1 MEICFA
7 GVSFFPVDVNCE
19 LTIKNE
25 YDTVDSSSFQMM
37 NVVCP
42 PVMILVD
49 GDSLIALGDLPFMS
63 KDNKKNNKSARFR
76 KVSMS
81 AVAITVAGAAML
93 PMPAMAEE
101 VTGSESQEHLNNGVN
116 ELQQARDIVSD
127 VQKAT
132 EAVKSEEANVKDNQG
147 QLDTAQ
153 AALKDAAS
161 NLANAQNEYQSALNG
176 QTTAQNNLN
185 GATTNLNDAEAV
197 ASNNQKAVD
206 DAQAAVDGFDQ
217 EAANQAVDKAQAAL
231 ENAQAAVSQ
240 AQDAYNDASGN
251 VDAAQADVNASSDDV
266 EQKKTDLKKAE
277 DDLKKAETS
286 MPSDHP
292 EDSTVP
298 GGAAVA
304 EAKKKLDEAKQ
315 KQEAASN
322 AHQQAQG
329 EKDKADAARSKADDN
344 VKSALMAQDAAQAD
358 ADSKKAAADNADKQI
373 AKGSLGFFESR
384 GSTEAVKVLTDKT
397 VNANLDAI
405 KLGQAGDATSLEN
418 MKKAL
423 EWVHTTNDYRAK
435 HNLPALSIND
445 TLMAMAQANA
455 DWSSTN
461 YGHAK
466 IFNVSENLAWGY
478 ANPVDPWYAE
488 KSIYDAAVKKDP
500 SIANMSAYELSQKDP
515 SLYLQVGHY
524 LNIINPEWTIT
535 GVGTNTTTD
544 YKCDSEVFLWP
555 NKSYGKTQT
564 VNDYINSFNTY
575 YDGLKQAPAVYQEAL
590 KKLNEATSHTN
601 AAKSELLKA
610 MDAAKAAAAKA
621 DSTKQAY
628 DAASADVAAA
638 QKAYDEAVYNANYPS
653 YEQKLQEA
661 KAARDNAQKALD
673 TAKTKLTADQAK
685 LADAKKAQSDASGK
699 LDAAKAAVSKAQT
712 DLDTAKG
719 NADASP
725 LKQRLEAAKKT
736 LSESQK
742 KVDELQSKVD
752 QFTEALKTEQ
762 ARVSQAKA
770 VLDDAQTTY
779 NISKSNRDSA
789 KAELDKANE
798 RLTAAKALL
807 KELEQK
813 RDEAVK
819 AEQEEK
825 DRLDSILN
833 KVEESSSNK
842 VEASTNKVEESSNKV
857 EASSVKPSTAV
868 RPAVDHGD
876 LAAGKTLGVNASEV
890 GVSDVKSAPNHTA
903 SNDELSATGADTK
916 SVAMLSAGLLGLAM
930 AMLAVLKA
938 PFARAKGTRSSR

>member
-1 MEICFA
+1 
-7 GVSFFPVDVNCE
+7 
-19 LTIKNE
+19 
-25 YDTVDSSSFQMM
+25 
-37 NVVCP
+37 
-42 PVMILVD
+42 MILVD
-49 GDSLIALGDLPFMS
+49 IDSLISLGDLSFMS
-63 KDNKKNNKSARFR
+63 KDNKKNNKGARFR

-101 VTGSESQEHLNNGVN
+101 VTGSESEEHLNNGVN

-161 NLANAQNEYQSALNG
+161 NLANAQNEYQSALKG
-176 QTTAQNNLN
+176 QDTAQNNLN

-217 EAANQAVDKAQAAL
+217 EVANQAVDKAQAAL
-231 ENAQAAVSQ
+231 ENAQAAVGQ

-266 EQKKTDLKKAE
+266 EQKKADLKKAE
-277 DDLKKAETS
+277 DDLKKVEAS
-286 MPSDHP
+286 APSDHP

-445 TLMAMAQANA
+445 TLMAMAQADA
-455 DWSSTN
+455 DWSSIN
-461 YGHAK
+461 YGHAM
-466 IFNVSENLAWGY
+466 IFNVGENLAWGY
-478 ANPVDPWYAE
+478 DNPVEPWYAE

-500 SIANMSAYELSQKDP
+500 SIANMSAYELSQKNP
-515 SLYLQVGHY
+515 SLYHQVGHY
-524 LNIINPEWTIT
+524 LNIIDPEWTIT
-535 GVGTNTTTD
+535 GVGTTNTTNG

-638 QKAYDEAVYNANYPS
+638 QKAYDEAVYNANYPY

-736 LSESQK
+736 LAESQK

-779 NISKSNRDSA
+779 DISKSNRDSA
-789 KAELDKANE
+789 QAELDKANE

-842 VEASTNKVEESSNKV
+842 VEASSNKV

>member
-1 MEICFA
+1 
-7 GVSFFPVDVNCE
+7 
-19 LTIKNE
+19 
-25 YDTVDSSSFQMM
+25 
-37 NVVCP
+37 
-42 PVMILVD
+42 
-49 GDSLIALGDLPFMS
+49 MS
-63 KDNKKNNKSARFR
+63 KDNKKNNKGARFR

-101 VTGSESQEHLNNGVN
+101 VTGSESEEHLNNGVN

-161 NLANAQNEYQSALNG
+161 NLADAQNEYQSALKG

-240 AQDAYNDASGN
+240 AQDAYDGASGN

-266 EQKKTDLKKAE
+266 EQKKADLKKAE

-286 MPSDHP
+286 APSDHP

-445 TLMAMAQANA
+445 TLMAMAQADAN
-455 DWSSTN
+455 WSMTN
-461 YGHAK
+461 YGHAM
-466 IFNVSENLAWGY
+466 IFNVGENLAWGY
-478 ANPVDPWYAE
+478 ANPVEPWYAE

-515 SLYLQVGHY
+515 SLYHRVGHY
-524 LNIINPEWTIT
+524 LNIIDPEWTIT
-535 GVGTNTTTD
+535 GVGTTNTTNG
-544 YKCDSEVFLWP
+544 YRCDSEVFLWP

-610 MDAAKAAAAKA
+610 MDAANAAAAKA

-736 LSESQK
+736 LAESQK

-770 VLDDAQTTY
+770 VLDDAQTAYDIT
-779 NISKSNRDSA
+779 KSTRDSA
-789 KAELDKANE
+789 QAELDKANE

-833 KVEESSSNK
+833 KVEESSS
-842 VEASTNKVEESSNKV
+842 VKV

>member
-1 MEICFA
+1 M
-7 GVSFFPVDVNCE
+7 
-19 LTIKNE
+19 
-25 YDTVDSSSFQMM
+25 
-37 NVVCP
+37 
-42 PVMILVD
+42 
-49 GDSLIALGDLPFMS
+49 
-63 KDNKKNNKSARFR
+63 
-76 KVSMS
+76 
-81 AVAITVAGAAML
+81 
-93 PMPAMAEE
+93 
-101 VTGSESQEHLNNGVN
+101 
-116 ELQQARDIVSD
+116 
-127 VQKAT
+127 
-132 EAVKSEEANVKDNQG
+132 
-147 QLDTAQ
+147 
-153 AALKDAAS
+153 
-161 NLANAQNEYQSALNG
+161 
-176 QTTAQNNLN
+176 
-185 GATTNLNDAEAV
+185 
-197 ASNNQKAVD
+197 
-206 DAQAAVDGFDQ
+206 
-217 EAANQAVDKAQAAL
+217 
-231 ENAQAAVSQ
+231 
-240 AQDAYNDASGN
+240 
-251 VDAAQADVNASSDDV
+251 
-266 EQKKTDLKKAE
+266 
-277 DDLKKAETS
+277 
-286 MPSDHP
+286 
-292 EDSTVP
+292 
-298 GGAAVA
+298 
-304 EAKKKLDEAKQ
+304 
-315 KQEAASN
+315 
-322 AHQQAQG
+322 
-329 EKDKADAARSKADDN
+329 
-344 VKSALMAQDAAQAD
+344 KSALMAQDSAQAD

-373 AKGSLGFFESR
+373 AKGSVGFFESR
-384 GSTEAVKVLTDKT
+384 GSIDAV
-397 VNANLDAI
+397 

-435 HNLPALSIND
+435 HNLPALSVND
-445 TLMAMAQANA
+445 TLMAMAQADA
-455 DWSSTN
+455 DWSSIN

-466 IFNVSENLAWGY
+466 IFNVGENLAWGY

-488 KSIYDAAVKKDP
+488 KNIYDAAVKKDP
-500 SIANMSAYELSQKDP
+500 SIASMSAYELSQKDP
-515 SLYLQVGHY
+515 VLYRQVGHY
-524 LNIINPEWTIT
+524 LNIIDPEWTIT
-535 GVGTNTTTD
+535 GVGTNTAND
-544 YKCDSEVFLWP
+544 YRCDSEVFLWP
-555 NKSYGKTQT
+555 NKYYGKTQT

-719 NADASP
+719 NADVSP

-736 LSESQK
+736 LAESQK
-742 KVDELQSKVD
+742 RVDELQSKVD
-752 QFTEALKTEQ
+752 QFTKALKTEQ
-762 ARVSQAKA
+762 AHVSQAKA
-770 VLDDAQTTY
+770 VLDDAQTAYDIT
-779 NISKSNRDSA
+779 KSTRDSA
-789 KAELDKANE
+789 QAELDKANE

-842 VEASTNKVEESSNKV
+842 VEASSNKVEESSNKV

-903 SNDELSATGADTK
+903 SNDELSATGANTK

>member
-1 MEICFA
+1 MT
-7 GVSFFPVDVNCE
+7 N
-19 LTIKNE
+19 TIPLIHH
-25 YDTVDSSSFQMM
+25 FQMM
-37 NVVCP
+37 NVVCL

-49 GDSLIALGDLPFMS
+49 IDSLISLGGLSFMS
-63 KDNKKNNKSARFR
+63 KDNKKNNKGARFR

-101 VTGSESQEHLNNGVN
+101 VTGSESEEHLNNGVN

-161 NLANAQNEYQSALNG
+161 NLANAQNEYQSALKG
-176 QTTAQNNLN
+176 QDTAQNNLN

-231 ENAQAAVSQ
+231 ENAQDAVSQ
-240 AQDAYNDASGN
+240 AQDAYDGASGN

-266 EQKKTDLKKAE
+266 EQKKADLKKAE
-277 DDLKKAETS
+277 DDLKKVEAS
-286 MPSDHP
+286 APSDHP

-445 TLMAMAQANA
+445 TLMAMAQADA
-455 DWSSTN
+455 DWSSIN
-461 YGHAK
+461 YGHAM
-466 IFNVSENLAWGY
+466 IFNVGENLAWGY

-488 KSIYDAAVKKDP
+488 KNIYDAAVKKDP
-500 SIANMSAYELSQKDP
+500 SIASMSAYELSQKDP
-515 SLYLQVGHY
+515 SLYHQVGHY
-524 LNIINPEWTIT
+524 LNIIDPEWTIT
-535 GVGTNTTTD
+535 GVGTNTTNG

-610 MDAAKAAAAKA
+610 MDAANAAAAKA

-736 LSESQK
+736 LAESQK

-833 KVEESSSNK
+833 KVEGSSSNK
-842 VEASTNKVEESSNKV
+842 VEASSNKVEE
-857 EASSVKPSTAV
+857 SSVKPSTAV

>member
-63 KDNKKNNKSARFR
+63 KDNKNNKSARFR

-161 NLANAQNEYQSALNG
+161 NLANAQNEYQSALKG

-240 AQDAYNDASGN
+240 AQDAYNGASGN

-266 EQKKTDLKKAE
+266 EQKKADLKKAE
-277 DDLKKAETS
+277 DDLKKAEAS

-384 GSTEAVKVLTDKT
+384 GSTEAVKVLTDKSA
-397 VNANLDAI
+397 NANLDAV

-610 MDAAKAAAAKA
+610 MDAAQAAAAKA

-736 LSESQK
+736 LAESQK

-842 VEASTNKVEESSNKV
+842 GEASSNKVEESSNKV
-857 EASSVKPSTAV
+857 EASFVKPSTAV

>member
-1 MEICFA
+1 MD
-7 GVSFFPVDVNCE
+7 GRGDQWD
-19 LTIKNE
+19 NE
-25 YDTVDSSSFQMM
+25 YDTVDSSFQMM
-37 NVVCP
+37 NVVCL

-49 GDSLIALGDLPFMS
+49 IDSLISLGDLSFMS
-63 KDNKKNNKSARFR
+63 KDNKKNNKNARFR

-81 AVAITVAGAAML
+81 AVAITVAGASML

-101 VTGSESQEHLNNGVN
+101 VTGSESEEHLSNGVN

-240 AQDAYNDASGN
+240 AQDAYDGASGN

-266 EQKKTDLKKAE
+266 EQKKADLKKAE
-277 DDLKKAETS
+277 DDLKKVEAS
-286 MPSDHP
+286 APSDHP

-329 EKDKADAARSKADDN
+329 EKDKADAAQSKADDN

-373 AKGSLGFFESR
+373 AKGSVGFFESR

-455 DWSSTN
+455 DWSSIN
-461 YGHAK
+461 YGHAM
-466 IFNVSENLAWGY
+466 IFNVGENLAWGY
-478 ANPVDPWYAE
+478 DNPVEPWYAE

-500 SIANMSAYELSQKDP
+500 SIASMSAYELSQKNP
-515 SLYLQVGHY
+515 SLYHQVGHY
-524 LNIINPEWTIT
+524 LNIIDPEWTIT
-535 GVGTNTTTD
+535 GVGTNTTNG

-610 MDAAKAAAAKA
+610 MDAANAAAAKA

-736 LSESQK
+736 LAESQK

-752 QFTEALKTEQ
+752 QFTETLKTEQ

-770 VLDDAQTTY
+770 VLDDAQTAYDIT
-779 NISKSNRDSA
+779 KSTRDSA
-789 KAELDKANE
+789 QAELDKANE

-833 KVEESSSNK
+833 KVEDFTK
-842 VEASTNKVEESSNKV
+842 PV
-857 EASSVKPSTAV
+857 SSVKPSTAV
-868 RPAVDHGD
+868 RPSVDHGD

-890 GVSDVKSAPNHTA
+890 GVGDVKSAPNHTA

-938 PFARAKGTRSSR
+938 PFARAKSTRSSR

>member
-1 MEICFA
+1 MTKYYI
-7 GVSFFPVDVNCE
+7 
-19 LTIKNE
+19 
-25 YDTVDSSSFQMM
+25 VDSSLFQMM

-49 GDSLIALGDLPFMS
+49 IDSLISLGGLLFMS
-63 KDNKKNNKSARFR
+63 KDNKKNNKNARFR

-101 VTGSESQEHLNNGVN
+101 VTGSESEEHLSNGVN

-153 AALKDAAS
+153 AALEDAAS
-161 NLANAQNEYQSALNG
+161 NLADAQNEYQSALKG
-176 QTTAQNNLN
+176 QVTAQNNLD

-231 ENAQAAVSQ
+231 ENAQDAVGQ

-251 VDAAQADVNASSDDV
+251 VNAAQADVNASSDDV

-277 DDLKKAETS
+277 DNLKKVESSAPVETPATRRRFDS
-286 MPSDHP
+286 AVRGKASAPVETP
-292 EDSTVP
+292 EDSTAP
-298 GGAAVA
+298 GRTTVA
-304 EAKKKLDEAKQ
+304 DAKKKLDEAKRRQ
-315 KQEAASN
+315 ASASD
-322 AHQQAQG
+322 AHQRAQG

-344 VKSALMAQDAAQAD
+344 MKSALMAQDSAQAD

-373 AKGSLGFFESR
+373 AKGSVGFFESR
-384 GSTEAVKVLTDKT
+384 GSTEAVRTLTDKSA
-397 VNANLDAI
+397 NANLDAV

-435 HNLPALSIND
+435 HNLPALSVND
-445 TLMAMAQANA
+445 TLMAMAQADA
-455 DWSSTN
+455 DWSSIN

-466 IFNVSENLAWGY
+466 IFNVGENLAWGY

-488 KSIYDAAVKKDP
+488 KNIYDAAVKKDP
-500 SIANMSAYELSQKDP
+500 SIASMSAYELSQKDP
-515 SLYLQVGHY
+515 VLYRQVGHY
-524 LNIINPEWTIT
+524 LNIIDPEWTIT
-535 GVGTNTTTD
+535 GVGTNTAND
-544 YKCDSEVFLWP
+544 YRCDSEVFLWP
-555 NKSYGKTQT
+555 NKYYGKTQT

-736 LSESQK
+736 LAESQK

-762 ARVSQAKA
+762 AHVSQAKA
-770 VLDDAQTTY
+770 VLDDAQTAYDIT
-779 NISKSNRDSA
+779 KSTRDSA
-789 KAELDKANE
+789 QAELDKANE

-842 VEASTNKVEESSNKV
+842 VEASSNKVEESSNKV

-903 SNDELSATGADTK
+903 SNDELSATGANTK

>member
-1 MEICFA
+1 
-7 GVSFFPVDVNCE
+7 
-19 LTIKNE
+19 
-25 YDTVDSSSFQMM
+25 MM

-63 KDNKKNNKSARFR
+63 KDNKKNNKGARFR

-101 VTGSESQEHLNNGVN
+101 VTGSESEEHLNNGVN

-161 NLANAQNEYQSALNG
+161 NLANAQNEYQSALKG

-240 AQDAYNDASGN
+240 AQDAYDGASGN

-266 EQKKTDLKKAE
+266 EQKKADLKKAE

-397 VNANLDAI
+397 ANANLDAV

-466 IFNVSENLAWGY
+466 IFNVGENLAWGY

-500 SIANMSAYELSQKDP
+500 SIASMSAYELSQKDP
-515 SLYLQVGHY
+515 SLYLRVGHY
-524 LNIINPEWTIT
+524 LNIIDPEWTIT

-610 MDAAKAAAAKA
+610 MDAAQAAAAKA

-638 QKAYDEAVYNANYPS
+638 QKAYDEAVYNANYPY

-736 LSESQK
+736 LAESQK

-779 NISKSNRDSA
+779 DISKSNRDSA

-842 VEASTNKVEESSNKV
+842 VEASSNKV

>member
-161 NLANAQNEYQSALNG
+161 NLANAQNEYQSALKG

-231 ENAQAAVSQ
+231 ENAQDAVSQ

-266 EQKKTDLKKAE
+266 EQKKADLKKAE

-292 EDSTVP
+292 EDPTVP

-384 GSTEAVKVLTDKT
+384 GSTEAVKVLTDKSA
-397 VNANLDAI
+397 NANLDAV

-488 KSIYDAAVKKDP
+488 KNIYDAAVKKDP
-500 SIANMSAYELSQKDP
+500 SIASMSAYELSQKDP

-736 LSESQK
+736 LAESQK

-789 KAELDKANE
+789 KAKLDKANE

-842 VEASTNKVEESSNKV
+842 VEASSNKV

>member
-1 MEICFA
+1 MTKYYI
-7 GVSFFPVDVNCE
+7 
-19 LTIKNE
+19 
-25 YDTVDSSSFQMM
+25 VDSSSFQMM

-63 KDNKKNNKSARFR
+63 KDNKKNNKGARFR

-101 VTGSESQEHLNNGVN
+101 VTGSESEEHLNNGVN

-161 NLANAQNEYQSALNG
+161 NLADAQNDYQSALKG
-176 QTTAQNNLN
+176 QATAQNNLD
-185 GATTNLNDAEAV
+185 GAKTNLNDAEAV
-197 ASNNQKAVD
+197 ASNDQKAVD

-217 EAANQAVDKAQAAL
+217 EAANQAVDKAQVAL
-231 ENAQAAVSQ
+231 ENAQDAVSQ
-240 AQDAYNDASGN
+240 AQSSYDDASAG
-251 VDAAQADVNASSDDV
+251 VDAAQSNVDASSEDV
-266 EQKKTDLKKAE
+266 TQKTSDLQKAE
-277 DDLKKAETS
+277 DNLKKIEAST
-286 MPSDHP
+286 PSTPD
-292 EDSTVP
+292 
-298 GGAAVA
+298 VA
-304 EAKKKLDEAKQ
+304 EAKRKLDEAKR

-322 AHQQAQG
+322 AYQQAQG
-329 EKDKADAARSKADDN
+329 EKDKADAAQSKADVAMKDAL
-344 VKSALMAQDAAQAD
+344 SAQADAQAD

-423 EWVHTTNDYRAK
+423 DWVRTTNDYRAK

-445 TLMAMAQANA
+445 TLMAMAQADA
-455 DWSSTN
+455 DWSSHN
-461 YGHAK
+461 IKHAN
-466 IFNVSENLAWGY
+466 IFAVGENLSWGNT
-478 ANPVDPWYAE
+478 NPVAAWYSE
-488 KSIYDAAVKKDP
+488 KSIYDAAIKKDP
-500 SIANMSAYELSQKDP
+500 SLADLTAYELSQRDP
-515 SLYLQVGHY
+515 NLYMQVGHY
-524 LNIINPEWTIT
+524 LNIIDPEWTIT
-535 GVGTNTTTD
+535 GVGTNTAPGGL
-544 YKCDSEVFLWP
+544 YNRCDSEVFLWP
-555 NKSYGKTQT
+555 NESYGKTQT
-564 VNDYINSFNTY
+564 VNDYIKSFNTY

-601 AAKSELLKA
+601 AAKAELLKA
-610 MDAAKAAAAKA
+610 MDAAQAAAAKA

-638 QKAYDEAVYNANYPS
+638 QKAYDDAVSNANDPS

-719 NADASP
+719 NADASS

-736 LSESQK
+736 LAESQK

-770 VLDDAQTTY
+770 VLDDAQTAY

-789 KAELDKANE
+789 KAKLDKANE

-813 RDEAVK
+813 RDEAIK
-819 AEQEEK
+819 AEQEEE

-833 KVEESSSNK
+833 
-842 VEASTNKVEESSNKV
+842 
-857 EASSVKPSTAV
+857 SSVKPSTAV

-876 LAAGKTLGVNASEV
+876 RAAGKTVGVNASEV
-890 GVSDVKSAPNHTA
+890 GVDDVKSTPKHAA
-903 SNDELSATGADTK
+903 SNDELGATGADTK
-916 SVAMLSAGLLGLAM
+916 SVAMLSAGMLGLAM

-938 PFARAKGTRSSR
+938 PFVRVRGKHSSR

>member
-1 MEICFA
+1 
-7 GVSFFPVDVNCE
+7 
-19 LTIKNE
+19 
-25 YDTVDSSSFQMM
+25 
-37 NVVCP
+37 
-42 PVMILVD
+42 MILVD
-49 GDSLIALGDLPFMS
+49 IDSLISLGGLSFMS
-63 KDNKKNNKSARFR
+63 KDNKKNNKGARFR

-101 VTGSESQEHLNNGVN
+101 VTGSESEEHLNNGVN

-161 NLANAQNEYQSALNG
+161 NLANAQNEYQSALKG

-231 ENAQAAVSQ
+231 ENAQAAVGQ
-240 AQDAYNDASGN
+240 AQDAYDGASGN

-266 EQKKTDLKKAE
+266 EQKKADLKKAE
-277 DDLKKAETS
+277 DDLKKAES
-286 MPSDHP
+286 SAPSDHP

-445 TLMAMAQANA
+445 TLMAMAQADA
-455 DWSSTN
+455 DWSSIN
-461 YGHAK
+461 YGHAM
-466 IFNVSENLAWGY
+466 IFNVGENLAWGY
-478 ANPVDPWYAE
+478 DNPVEPWYAE

-500 SIANMSAYELSQKDP
+500 SIASMSAYELSQKNP
-515 SLYLQVGHY
+515 SLYHQVGHY
-524 LNIINPEWTIT
+524 LNIIDPEWTIT
-535 GVGTNTTTD
+535 GVGTTNTTNG

-736 LSESQK
+736 LAESQK

-770 VLDDAQTTY
+770 VLDDAQTAYDIT
-779 NISKSNRDSA
+779 KSNRDSA
-789 KAELDKANE
+789 QAELDKANE

-833 KVEESSSNK
+833 KVE
-842 VEASTNKVEESSNKV
+842 ASSNKV

-938 PFARAKGTRSSR
+938 PFTRAKGTRSSR

>member
-63 KDNKKNNKSARFR
+63 KDNKNNKSARFR

-101 VTGSESQEHLNNGVN
+101 VTGSESEEHLNNGVN

-153 AALKDAAS
+153 AALEDAAS
-161 NLANAQNEYQSALNG
+161 NLANAQNEYQSALKG
-176 QTTAQNNLN
+176 QVTAQNNLD

-197 ASNNQKAVD
+197 ASNNQKVVD

-240 AQDAYNDASGN
+240 AQDAYDGASGN
-251 VDAAQADVNASSDDV
+251 VNAAQADVNASSDDV
-266 EQKKTDLKKAE
+266 EQKKADLKKAE

-286 MPSDHP
+286 APSDHP
-292 EDSTVP
+292 EDPTVP

-329 EKDKADAARSKADDN
+329 EKDKADAAQSKADDN
-344 VKSALMAQDAAQAD
+344 VKSALIAQDAAQAD

-397 VNANLDAI
+397 VNANLDAV

-500 SIANMSAYELSQKDP
+500 SIASMSAYELSQKDP

-712 DLDTAKG
+712 DLDKAKG

-736 LSESQK
+736 LAESQK

-789 KAELDKANE
+789 KAKLDKANE

-813 RDEAVK
+813 RDAAVK
-819 AEQEEK
+819 AEQEEQ

-842 VEASTNKVEESSNKV
+842 VEASSNKV

-903 SNDELSATGADTK
+903 SNDELSATGANTK

>member
-1 MEICFA
+1 M
-7 GVSFFPVDVNCE
+7 
-19 LTIKNE
+19 LTGGGDQWDNE

-63 KDNKKNNKSARFR
+63 KDNKKNNKGARFR

-101 VTGSESQEHLNNGVN
+101 VTGSESEEHLNNGVN

-153 AALKDAAS
+153 AALEDAAS

-231 ENAQAAVSQ
+231 ENAQDAVSQ
-240 AQDAYNDASGN
+240 AQDAYDGASGN

-266 EQKKTDLKKAE
+266 EQKKADLKKAE
-277 DDLKKAETS
+277 DDLKKVETS

-292 EDSTVP
+292 EDPTVP
-298 GGAAVA
+298 GGAVA

-344 VKSALMAQDAAQAD
+344 VKSALMAQDAAQTD

-384 GSTEAVKVLTDKT
+384 GSTEAVKVLTDKSA
-397 VNANLDAI
+397 NANLDAV

-488 KSIYDAAVKKDP
+488 KNIYDAAVKKDP
-500 SIANMSAYELSQKDP
+500 SIASMSAYELSQKDP

-736 LSESQK
+736 LAESQK

-842 VEASTNKVEESSNKV
+842 VEASSNKVEESSNKV